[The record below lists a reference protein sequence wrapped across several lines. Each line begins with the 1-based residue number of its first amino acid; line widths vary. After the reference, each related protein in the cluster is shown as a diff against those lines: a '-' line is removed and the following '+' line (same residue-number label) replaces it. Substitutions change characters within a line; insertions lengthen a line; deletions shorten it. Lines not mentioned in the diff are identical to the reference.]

1 MQYSNIGCEAFI
13 ALERYEIKV
22 DILPKNEYIQTKFF
36 DIEWWQALKK

>member
-22 DILPKNEYIQTKFF
+22 DIWPKNKHIQTKIFG
-36 DIEWWQALKK
+36 IEWWQALKK